1 MTSYAYVIGN
11 PIGHSLSP
19 HIHNAAFAALGINA
33 VYEAVQVL
41 PEHLDQWISG
51 ARRPDVLGFSVTVP
65 HKEAVAS
72 HLDAIE
78 GDAELAGAVNCVTNS
93 GRLVGTNTDT
103 LGFRRSLAEEA
114 GTALRGQRVVLL
126 GAGGAARAI
135 AVVALQDGAQ
145 SLIVA
150 NRTLDRAERLL
161 AHLQHIRGSAR
172 VAATELPG
180 RQTTSALEEADV
192 VVNATSVGLV
202 PGDWPVDPAPI
213 RAEGLVVDIIYNP
226 QETAFLRAARERGNP
241 VLGGLGML
249 VYQAAAAFHFWTG
262 VDPPTQI
269 MRAAA
274 ERALGS
280 TV

>member
-19 HIHNAAFAALGINA
+19 HIHNAAFAALGIDA

-41 PEHLDQWISG
+41 PVDLGRWISG

-65 HKEAVAS
+65 HKEAVAE

-78 GDAELAGAVNCVTNS
+78 GDARLAGAVNCVTT
-93 GRLVGTNTDT
+93 GERLVGTNTDT

-114 GTALRGQRVVLL
+114 GTALRGRRVVLL
-126 GAGGAARAI
+126 GAGGAARAL

-145 SLIVA
+145 SLTVA
-150 NRTLDRAERLL
+150 NRTADRAARLL
-161 AHLQHIRGSAR
+161 ADLQPIVTSTR
-172 VAATELPG
+172 VAATGLAGP
-180 RQTTSALEEADV
+180 QLTSALEEADV
-192 VVNATSVGLV
+192 VVNATSVGLI
-202 PGDWPVDPAPI
+202 PGDLPIDAGPI
-213 RAEGLVVDIIYNP
+213 RVEGLVVDIIYNP
-226 QETAFLRAARERGNP
+226 RETAFLHAARQLGNP

-249 VYQAAAAFHFWTG
+249 VYQAAAAFQFWTG
-262 VDPPTQI
+262 VDPPVQI
-269 MRAAA
+269 MRTAA